1 MCLVSDI
8 STDDTGKRSADSVS
22 LAVTNPYPITAFAK
36 APFGTGL
43 FQISGALNIP
53 RNQKGLFVG
62 PWNNGPA
69 GLWWIYIYIYIHTVQ
84 LYIYMHVWQR
94 VIYVYL
100 SQRYMF
106 TSEQVARDE
115 WHENAG
121 ENPGQTDP
129 EWHIP
134 VEFLEIL
141 DIFGFYQY
149 YPVRAVNPWH
159 MLIET
164 IICS

>member
-1 MCLVSDI
+1 M
-8 STDDTGKRSADSVS
+8 
-22 LAVTNPYPITAFAK
+22 
-36 APFGTGL
+36 
-43 FQISGALNIP
+43 
-53 RNQKGLFVG
+53 
-62 PWNNGPA
+62 
-69 GLWWIYIYIYIHTVQ
+69 
-84 LYIYMHVWQR
+84 
-94 VIYVYL
+94 IYVYL

-149 YPVRAVNPWH
+149 YPVRAVNP
-159 MLIET
+159 
-164 IICS
+164 